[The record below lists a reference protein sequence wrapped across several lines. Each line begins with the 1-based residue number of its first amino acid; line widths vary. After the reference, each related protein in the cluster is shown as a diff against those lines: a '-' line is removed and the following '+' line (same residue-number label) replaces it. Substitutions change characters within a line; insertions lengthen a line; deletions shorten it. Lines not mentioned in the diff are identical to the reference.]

1 MSTLHQPDPSRKLTD
16 TDALAVV
23 DELAHLGDELATSAL
38 ALATL
43 GCRAVARTARTPAD
57 DHLEVIG
64 AMVRLELRL
73 REARRV
79 VDAALGAGDVDV
91 DVVNDEARELEAIAN
106 ELTVARLAVEDL
118 GVRATAGRFDYA
130 ALVGTLERIEERLRA
145 TIFPSREAAA
155 RARGLQRLVED
166 VEELEPAR
174 ADEVRA
180 FASERASEVVLPAD
194 ANEEHPR
201 AWHAHFAHVFGAG
214 ARIMASLADDAERSR
229 TKHEA
234 SSLLRSEAEGA
245 S

>member
-23 DELAHLGDELATSAL
+23 DELAHLGDELATAAL

-43 GCRAVARTARTPAD
+43 GRREVAPHATDEHR
-57 DHLEVIG
+57 EVIS
-64 AMVRLELRL
+64 AVSRLERRL
-73 REARRV
+73 GDVRRT
-79 VDAALGAGDVDV
+79 VDAARVTGDVDV
-91 DVVNDEARELEAIAN
+91 LVDESRELEAIAD
-106 ELTVARLAVEDL
+106 EIAVSRLAVEDL
-118 GVRATAGRFDYA
+118 GVRASADRFDYA
-130 ALVGTLERIEERLRA
+130 SLAGTLERIEERLRW
-145 TIFPSREAAA
+145 TVFPSREAAA

-180 FASERASEVVLPAD
+180 FASERASEVVLPAA

-201 AWHAHFAHVFGAG
+201 AWHAHFARVFGAG